1 MMGDDEKKCPR
12 CAETIKAQAYV
23 CRYCNLNL
31 STWPKSAARDHAS
44 VETSPNWPKA
54 IIVAV
59 VVVVLGLAV
68 FGGGR
73 EEEET
78 AASPVTNET
87 TPAAIEVNPPALKP
101 HLPVEEYDAKVA
113 IEAIAGFQDTGFPY
127 GRRPDSF
134 SGGEVVHHVY
144 KNGMLDLFTLP
155 DGGLWRVNATSGIA
169 DRCGHAFSKR
179 ETVKA
184 FLAAVEPSAASD
196 DAVVDKLFSAI
207 RTGRLDDAIVGSIR
221 FTARGD
227 CLQALTATQ
236 QAALPN

>member
-1 MMGDDEKKCPR
+1 MMNADEKKCPR

-23 CRYCNLNL
+23 CRFCNLNF
-31 STWPKSAARDHAS
+31 SA
-44 VETSPNWPKA
+44 WPKA
-54 IIVAV
+54 AGGAPRKGGAKWPIAIIVTIV
-59 VVVVLGLAV
+59 VVVMGLSLS
-68 FGGGR
+68 GGNR
-73 EEEET
+73 DET
-78 AASPVTNET
+78 AAAPVTNELT
-87 TPAAIEVNPPALKP
+87 SSAVEAGAPALKP
-101 HLPVEEYDAKVA
+101 HLPVEEYDAMVA
-113 IEAIAGFQDTGFPY
+113 IEELAGFHDTGFPY
-127 GRRPDSF
+127 GRQPDSF
-134 SGGEVVHHVY
+134 SGGEIVHRVY

-184 FLAAVEPSAASD
+184 FLASIEPSAAND
-196 DAVVDKLFSAI
+196 NAVIDKLFSAI
-207 RTGRLDDAIVGSIR
+207 RTGTLDDAIVGSIR